1 MENKYGNLFVFS
13 SRKGNFVLTIKKQN
27 KMNTFNKLSSLLFG
41 FIAIPMLLMAQSAS
55 HGVFQSIPK
64 EVLSIVKHT
73 KVLSVA
79 EISTTD
85 FTGTYSGQRF
95 QYTEN
100 KKAVLRTYHYVMNIV
115 QSGTTVSGTTTITSD
130 NGDFAVIKLKGMVI
144 EDKLYFEEYEIQDQ
158 KKSDGAVWCF
168 KVGELQM
175 GKHDQHTVIY
185 GPTNSYTSTYYLP
198 CTGGYTM
205 LEKVKVEAPVTNT
218 VKKQTDQNVTTI
230 VDNNQFALQL
240 YPNPFV
246 KESNLLYTTVK
257 ESKVNIELYD
267 INGALIKTLANEIQ
281 ASGSHSITING
292 DNLTSGVYILK
303 LNIDGVVISKQ
314 IIKTTN

>member
-1 MENKYGNLFVFS
+1 
-13 SRKGNFVLTIKKQN
+13 
-27 KMNTFNKLSSLLFG
+27 MNTFNKLSSILFG
-41 FIAIPMLLMAQSAS
+41 FVAVPMLLMAQSSS
-55 HGVFQSIPK
+55 HGVFQPIPK
-64 EVLSIVKHT
+64 EVLPIVKHT

-100 KKAVLRTYHYVMNIV
+100 KKAILRTYHYVMNIV
-115 QSGTTVSGTTTITSD
+115 QNSTTVSGTTTITSD

-175 GKHDQHTVIY
+175 GKHDQQTVIY

-205 LEKVKVEAPVTNT
+205 LEKVKVESSLTNP
-218 VKKQTDQNVTTI
+218 VKKQIDQNVTTI

-246 KESNLLYTTVK
+246 NESNLLYTITK

-267 INGALIKTLANEIQ
+267 INGALIKILANEIQ

-292 DNLTSGVYILK
+292 NNLTAGVYIVK

>member
-1 MENKYGNLFVFS
+1 
-13 SRKGNFVLTIKKQN
+13 
-27 KMNTFNKLSSLLFG
+27 MNTINKLSSLLLG

-246 KESNLLYTTVK
+246 NESNLLYTTVK

-292 DNLTSGVYILK
+292 DNLTSGVYIVK

>member
-1 MENKYGNLFVFS
+1 
-13 SRKGNFVLTIKKQN
+13 
-27 KMNTFNKLSSLLFG
+27 MNTFNKLSSILLCFV
-41 FIAIPMLLMAQSAS
+41 AVPMLLMAQSSS
-55 HGVFQSIPK
+55 HGVFQPIPK
-64 EVLSIVKHT
+64 EVLPIVKHA
-73 KVLSVA
+73 KVLTVA
-79 EISTTD
+79 EIAKTD

-100 KKAVLRTYHYVMNIV
+100 KKAILRTYHYVMNIV
-115 QSGTTVSGTTTITSD
+115 QHSTAVSGTTTITSD

-175 GKHDQHTVIY
+175 GKHDQQTVIY

-205 LEKVKVEAPVTNT
+205 LEKVKVESSNSNPL
-218 VKKQTDQNVTTI
+218 KKQIDQNVTTI

-246 KESNLLYTTVK
+246 NESNLLYTITK
-257 ESKVNIELYD
+257 ESKVTIELYD

-292 DNLTSGVYILK
+292 NNLTSGVYIVK

>member
-1 MENKYGNLFVFS
+1 
-13 SRKGNFVLTIKKQN
+13 
-27 KMNTFNKLSSLLFG
+27 MNTFNKLSSILFG
-41 FIAIPMLLMAQSAS
+41 FVAVPMLLMAQSSS
-55 HGVFQSIPK
+55 HGVFQPIPK
-64 EVLSIVKHT
+64 EVLPIVKHT

-100 KKAVLRTYHYVMNIV
+100 KKAILRTYHYVMNIV
-115 QSGTTVSGTTTITSD
+115 QNSTTVSGTTTITSD

-175 GKHDQHTVIY
+175 GKHDQQTVIY

-205 LEKVKVEAPVTNT
+205 LEKVKVESSIANP
-218 VKKQTDQNVTTI
+218 VKKQIDQNVTTI

-246 KESNLLYTTVK
+246 NESNLLYTTAK

-292 DNLTSGVYILK
+292 NNLTSGVYIVK

-314 IIKTTN
+314 VIKTTN

>member
-1 MENKYGNLFVFS
+1 
-13 SRKGNFVLTIKKQN
+13 
-27 KMNTFNKLSSLLFG
+27 MNTFNKLSSLLLG

-100 KKAVLRTYHYVMNIV
+100 KKAVLRTYHYVMNIA
-115 QSGTTVSGTTTITSD
+115 QSGSTVSGTTTITSD

-246 KESNLLYTTVK
+246 NESNLLYTTAK

-281 ASGSHSITING
+281 ASGSHSVTING
-292 DNLTSGVYILK
+292 NNLTSGVYIVK

>member
-1 MENKYGNLFVFS
+1 
-13 SRKGNFVLTIKKQN
+13 
-27 KMNTFNKLSSLLFG
+27 MNTFNKLSSILFG
-41 FIAIPMLLMAQSAS
+41 FVAVPMLLMAQSSS
-55 HGVFQSIPK
+55 HGVFQPIPK
-64 EVLSIVKHT
+64 EVLPIVKHT

-100 KKAVLRTYHYVMNIV
+100 KKAILRTYHYVMNIV
-115 QSGTTVSGTTTITSD
+115 QNSTTVSGTTTITSD

-175 GKHDQHTVIY
+175 GKHDQQTVIY

-205 LEKVKVEAPVTNT
+205 LEKVKVESSIANP
-218 VKKQTDQNVTTI
+218 VKKQIDQNVTTI

-240 YPNPFV
+240 YPNPFMN
-246 KESNLLYTTVK
+246 ESNLLYTTTK

-292 DNLTSGVYILK
+292 NNLTSGVYIVK